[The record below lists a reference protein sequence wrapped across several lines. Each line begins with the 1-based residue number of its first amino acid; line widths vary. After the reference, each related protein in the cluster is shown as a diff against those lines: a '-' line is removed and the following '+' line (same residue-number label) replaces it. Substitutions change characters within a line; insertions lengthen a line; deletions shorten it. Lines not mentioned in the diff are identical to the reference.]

1 MEGDIGRFVVCNKI
15 FFAQKAGGGRRN
27 NYVAQVDFNLA
38 GKSIQDREIFALEF
52 KPATELLVKSRNTQL
67 CLDKMNE
74 IRLLIVQK
82 RWKFSEESEVF

>member
-38 GKSIQDREIFALEF
+38 KKSIQDGEIFALEF
-52 KPATELLVKSRNTQL
+52 KPATEL
-67 CLDKMNE
+67 
-74 IRLLIVQK
+74 QK
-82 RWKFSEESEVF
+82 LSFWSSPATPNSVLTR